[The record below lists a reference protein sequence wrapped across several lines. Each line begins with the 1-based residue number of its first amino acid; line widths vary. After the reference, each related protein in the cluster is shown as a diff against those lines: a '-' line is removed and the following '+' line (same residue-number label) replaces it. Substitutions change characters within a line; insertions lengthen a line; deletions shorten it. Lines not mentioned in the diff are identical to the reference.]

1 MTIEYQ
7 IYDFLE
13 DHEVNEEEDS
23 DEELDSSES
32 PSEKKSR
39 KFIIHSF
46 GRTLEGKSVYA
57 KIINYTPYFL
67 IKLPVAWSKKECKD
81 NLKKLKTWLL
91 SSDNRKVWDKFKS
104 GLKDINLIQK
114 KSAEGFTNDR
124 NFYFGRLIFDNSYAM
139 RKFRLLFEENYLY
152 IPEIKFKKLRFQT
165 FEANLPPMLRCFHIK
180 KITGCSWINV
190 EKYKQI
196 TKEEDKASFCD
207 IEINVDWRDLNY
219 IQKDKNAPFRIASF
233 DIECYSHDGKFPQA
247 RRKPDKIIQI
257 GTTYTH
263 VGESIPYRQHIAC
276 LGETN
281 NINGIVVEW
290 FNNEKD
296 VIEAWRNEIIKSD
309 CDILTGYNI
318 FYFDEKYI
326 YDRAMEHL
334 YDINSDEKIN
344 INYLSKLK
352 ERKCRFKEIKLA
364 SSALGEN
371 KLRWWDTPG
380 RVHIDLMK
388 DVQKTYKLSSYK
400 LDSVSSNFIRGKVNK
415 VTKIKNKNNK
425 VIYTLECETIDDI
438 FLEDYIHLELVK
450 DFVSDYI
457 GHKYIV
463 TKLDNENK
471 ILTIESNEEIDLNL
485 GEGKIFWSQAKDD
498 VTPKDIFNLWGS
510 GDPDKRAIV
519 AKYCVKDCRLVNL
532 LVNKLEVVTKNIEM
546 ANVCYVPFSYLFV
559 RGQGI
564 KLFSFCLK
572 EYKDAGYVFPVIKR
586 KITFN
591 YEDGT
596 SKSGKYQGL
605 TLRSPYA
612 QDDDDDLTDA
622 EKKKKKGYNYEY
634 IIEVKKKN
642 DKKFK
647 PKFKKSNLIK
657 FNKFKMEIIKMD
669 GYEGAIVFDPVPE
682 VLYEGLATKDYS
694 SLYPSSIIHK
704 NMSHETLVM
713 DEDYDDVEG
722 VHYYNAYFREND
734 GSIKWRRFAQRGNE
748 LGVVPNTLSKILKE
762 RKRVK
767 KAMKVEKNPFK
778 YKILDAKQLALK
790 VTANSLYGQLG
801 AGTSP
806 ICMRDIAACTTS
818 TGREMLI
825 FAKKYDEEIL
835 PWIMNGI
842 KEGYLKNKPEKIQS
856 ILDLEMKNK
865 DNQKLKDQI
874 KKFSTESTLDIV
886 FQPIIRYGDTDSIF
900 TCYRFKENYY
910 KVKKDKS
917 LILWKKII
925 KFSKL
930 LIKPFI
936 PVEYTYLWDRLHDK
950 FYGDD
955 KIVKLE
961 LPESPEVLPQPLHHK
976 ILLPE
981 EERFKQF
988 LKEYMEESY
997 LPWLWTLQDIFS
1009 RTFNTEDIK
1018 NDIIQVKLYNMGI
1031 SQVEKLRLTPD
1042 DISPENRYELDKL
1055 IYEFVKN
1062 TLKDNIIYNYWDIS
1076 KNKIKRKVKFYEGGN
1091 PITDKRT
1098 LLLSMDIGI
1107 ISGELVKSRLPFPHD
1122 LEYEKT
1128 YWPFLILTK
1137 KRYVGNK
1144 YEFNPD
1150 KYKQDCMGIVLKRR
1164 DNAPIVKQVCGGI
1177 INCLINERNPENA
1190 RRFTKKCLD
1199 NMFAGK
1205 YNIKYFLTSKTLKSK
1220 ESYKEWSR
1228 IAHVVLAERIGI
1240 RDPGNKPQSG
1250 DRIEYAAVEIENQTK
1265 NTLQGDR
1272 IETPLFIK
1280 QNNLQLDYK
1289 FYMTNQIMK
1298 PALQFL
1304 QLVVPDAKLMFDELI
1319 IKCENKKLGRTDI
1332 HLFLKKSKKCKK
1344 KNKDKKL
1351 KN

>member
-1 MTIEYQ
+1 MTLEYQ

-13 DHEVNEEEDS
+13 DHEIDEDEDYEESE
-23 DEELDSSES
+23 SSES
-32 PSEKKSR
+32 SREKKSR

-46 GRTLEGKSVYA
+46 GRTLDGKSVYA
-57 KIINYTPYFL
+57 KVINYTPYFM
-67 IKLPVAWSKKECKD
+67 IKLPTSWCKKVCKD
-81 NLKKLKTWLL
+81 NIKKLKNWLY
-91 SSDNRKVWDKFKS
+91 SDKNKYVWAKFKS
-104 GLKDINLIQK
+104 GLQDINLIKK
-114 KSAEGFTNDR
+114 KSAQGFTNDKE
-124 NFYFGRLIFDNSYAM
+124 FYFARLIFNNSYAM
-139 RKFRLLFEENYLY
+139 RKYRLLFEEHYLN
-152 IPEIKFKKLRFQT
+152 IPEISYKKLRFQT

-180 KITGCSWINV
+180 NITGCSWVSIS
-190 EKYKQI
+190 KYKEI
-196 TKEEDKASFCD
+196 KKEEDKVSYCD
-207 IEINVDWRDLNY
+207 IEIHVDWLDLNY
-219 IQKDKNAPFRIASF
+219 IEKDKNAPFRIASF

-257 GTTYTH
+257 GTTYTY
-263 VGESIPYRQHIAC
+263 VGESTPYRQHITC

-281 NINGIVVEW
+281 KVEGAVVEW
-290 FNNEKD
+290 YDSEKD
-296 VIEAWRNEIIKSD
+296 LIESWRNEIIKSD
-309 CDILTGYNI
+309 CDIITGYNI

-352 ERKCRFKEIKLA
+352 SRECRFREIKLA

-400 LDSVSSNFIRGKVNK
+400 LDSVSSNFIRGQIK
-415 VTKIKNKNNK
+415 KIKKIEDKNN
-425 VIYTLECETIDDI
+425 ILYQLECETIDDI
-438 FLEDYIHLELVK
+438 FIEDFIHLELVK
-450 DFVSDYI
+450 DFISDYI

-463 TKLDNENK
+463 KNIDKDKK
-471 ILTIESNEEIDLNL
+471 ILIIESKELIEFNFND
-485 GEGKIFWSQAKDD
+485 GKIFWSQAKDD
-498 VTPKDIFNLWGS
+498 VGPKDIFNLWGS

-519 AKYCVKDCRLVNL
+519 AKYCIKDCRLVNL

-572 EYKDAGYVFPVIKR
+572 EYRDAGYVFPVIKR

-591 YEDGT
+591 YDDGT
-596 SKSGKYQGL
+596 SKSGKYEGL
-605 TLRSPYA
+605 TLRSPYSR
-612 QDDDDDLTDA
+612 DEDEDLTA
-622 EKKKKKGYNYEY
+622 EEKKKKKGYNYEFLV
-634 IIEVKKKN
+634 EVHKKN

-647 PKFKKSNLIK
+647 PKKGKSNIIK
-657 FNKFKMEIIKMD
+657 FNKFKMEIIKLD

-682 VLYEGLATKDYS
+682 VLYEALATKDYS

-704 NMSHETLVM
+704 NMSHETLVT
-713 DEDYDDVEG
+713 DDDYDDVDG

-734 GSIKWRRFAQRGNE
+734 GSIKWRRFAQKGNQ

-762 RKRVK
+762 RKNVK
-767 KAMKVEKNPFK
+767 RAMKVEKNPFK

-801 AGTSP
+801 ASTSP

-825 FAKKYDEEIL
+825 LAKKYDEEIL
-835 PWIMNGI
+835 PWVINGI
-842 KEGYLKNKPEKIQS
+842 KEAHLKNKLYKVENIFD
-856 ILDLEMKNK
+856 IELK
-865 DNQKLKDQI
+865 DKGNQKLKDQI
-874 KKFSTESTLDIV
+874 KTFCLEKTKDII

-900 TCYRFKENYY
+900 TCYRFRENYY
-910 KVKKDKS
+910 KVKKNIS

-936 PVEYTYLWDRLHDK
+936 PEEYRLLWDELHDK
-950 FYGDD
+950 YYSDD
-955 KIVKLE
+955 KVIKLE
-961 LPESPEVLPQPLHHK
+961 LPQSPEVLPPPKHHK

-981 EERFKQF
+981 KERFKQF

-1009 RTFNTEDIK
+1009 RSFNTQDIK
-1018 NDIIQVKLYNMGI
+1018 DYIIDVKLYQMGA
-1031 SQVEKLRLTPD
+1031 SQIEKIRLIPE
-1042 DISPENRYELDKL
+1042 DISDEMKNKHNELISKF
-1055 IYEFVKN
+1055 ISN
-1062 TLKDNIIYNYWDIS
+1062 TLKDNFIYNYWDV
-1076 KNKIKRKVKFYEGGN
+1076 NNDKIKRKVRFYQGGN

-1098 LLLSMDIGI
+1098 LLLTMDIGI
-1107 ISGELVKSRLPFPHD
+1107 ISGETIKSRLPFPHD
-1122 LEYEKT
+1122 CEYEKT

-1190 RRFTKKCLD
+1190 RKFTKKCLD

-1220 ESYKEWSR
+1220 ESYKDWSR
-1228 IAHVVLAERIGI
+1228 IAHVVLAERIAV

-1250 DRIEYAAVEIENQTK
+1250 DRIQYAAIQIENEDK

-1280 QNNLQLDYK
+1280 QNNLKLDFK

-1304 QLVVPDAKLMFDELI
+1304 QLAVPDAKKMFDELE
-1319 IKCENKKLGRTDI
+1319 IKCENEKLGRTDI
-1332 HLFLKKSKKCKK
+1332 HLFLKKSKKKSKK
-1344 KNKDKKL
+1344 KKDFKI
-1351 KN
+1351 